1 MNAPDHIN
9 PEQLLSIL
17 FQSPNATAVYTG
29 SDIKI
34 LSANAA
40 MLKFWG
46 KDRSVIGKNFT
57 DAIPELI
64 DQPFP
69 DILREVWNSGIT
81 YYAKNHP
88 ATLEVNGELQEFYFD
103 FEYKAILDEKGKT
116 KFILHTAF
124 EVSER
129 MAAQKLV
136 LEKSVSEQKL
146 NEELSAINEEYTAT
160 NEELSST
167 NEELMTAEE
176 SLIKLIAELHD
187 KEKRFRFM
195 IEQSPVAMASLKG
208 ENLIVD
214 IVNDI
219 VLNIWGKNQS
229 VVGMTLP
236 EALPELEGQPFLGIL
251 KKVYKTGKPFYG
263 NELKVSLSHNGN
275 LTDRYLNFVYHRTN
289 VDGAEEHSILIVAN
303 DVTEQVLAR
312 KNVDEIN
319 TRLEIAL
326 DASSLGSTEVHLATG
341 VMKSNDQFKRNF
353 GFEPEEEFVYADLF
367 EAMFPEY
374 REKVKALV
382 KESIRTNGIYK
393 AEYPIKWRDG
403 STHWIQAH
411 GRPRY
416 DENGKGDRMVGMTL
430 DITDKK
436 LFEQQ
441 KDDFLS
447 IASHELK
454 TPITVVKAC
463 LQFLYRIKDQPFS
476 DTHTR
481 MIEQSVKHIDKMAEM
496 VDDLLNIR
504 RLSEGQLQIEKKHF
518 NLYDL
523 LSNTCNHI
531 KLENKYKLIIQG
543 EQPLDVFAD
552 EHRIEQ
558 VVINFVNNAVKYAPE
573 SYEIII
579 TIESE
584 GEYVKVSVKDFG
596 KGVEKEELPKLFDRY
611 YRKDHSG
618 KGYSGLG
625 LGLYICSQIIEKH
638 KGEIGAESVLNE
650 GSTFWFKIPISEPI
664 I

>member
-34 LSANAA
+34 LSANSA

-81 YYAKNHP
+81 YYAKNYP

-116 KFILHTAF
+116 EFILHTAF

-176 SLIKLIAELHD
+176 SLNKLIAELHD

-219 VLNIWGKNQS
+219 VLNIWGKDRS

-382 KESIRTNGIYK
+382 KESIQTNGIYK

-416 DENGKGDRMVGMTL
+416 DENGIGDRMVGMTL

-504 RLSEGQLQIEKKHF
+504 RLSEGQLQIEKKQF

-531 KLENKYKLIIQG
+531 KLENKYKLIIRG
-543 EQPLDVFAD
+543 EQSLEVFAD

-579 TIESE
+579 TLESE
-584 GEYVKVSVKDFG
+584 REYVKVSVKDFG